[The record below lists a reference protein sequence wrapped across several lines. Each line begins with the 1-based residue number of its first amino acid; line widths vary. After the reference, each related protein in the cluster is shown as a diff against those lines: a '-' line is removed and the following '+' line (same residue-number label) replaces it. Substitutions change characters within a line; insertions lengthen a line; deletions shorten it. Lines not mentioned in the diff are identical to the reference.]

1 VIRLRRI
8 NKHEIDWDKHAGC
21 IQLADGGWAVL
32 EQEFAHLEHTWF
44 ETGYR
49 NVKVTD
55 WQPIDITEAE

>member
-1 VIRLRRI
+1 MIRLRRI

-32 EQEFAHLEHTWF
+32 EEGTRQPT
-44 ETGYR
+44 R
-49 NVKVTD
+49 NRGENYQFPIH